1 MSTRPRTLR
10 LTLSYVYQVLT
21 LSLPLAPKRLLMSTV
36 VGRYWTTVP
45 ATRISLLKMIESLKL
60 VVYRTLNFLV
70 FDIYFSSLGNVMIG
84 FIVHR

>member
-1 MSTRPRTLR
+1 
-10 LTLSYVYQVLT
+10 
-21 LSLPLAPKRLLMSTV
+21 
-36 VGRYWTTVP
+36 
-45 ATRISLLKMIESLKL
+45 LKMIESLKL